1 MRRYLLDT
9 TPLTAYLQSRPAMV
23 GLAQPWIRRREA
35 ATSIP
40 VYGECLE
47 YLKGF
52 ADFPQRHAQL
62 RRLLHAIAPISLDA
76 AVMERYADL
85 RRRLRPPHGPG
96 LVGDVDTLIT
106 ATALEHDLTLVTTD
120 GDFERVPDLRLILL
134 DRRTFQPVN
143 R

>member
-1 MRRYLLDT
+1 
-9 TPLTAYLQSRPAMV
+9 
-23 GLAQPWIRRREA
+23 
-35 ATSIP
+35 
-40 VYGECLE
+40 
-47 YLKGF
+47 
-52 ADFPQRHAQL
+52 
-62 RRLLHAIAPISLDA
+62 
-76 AVMERYADL
+76 
-85 RRRLRPPHGPG
+85 LRPPHGPG